1 MRTAC
6 LLFCVAAFAF
16 AVSTEGATEV
26 PEAPATDDLG
36 ENYDPEKHAKDEMKN
51 MDKNSVRL
59 PTCT

>member
-1 MRTAC
+1 M
-6 LLFCVAAFAF
+6 LFCVAAFAF

-59 PTCT
+59 PT